1 MKRFATL
8 ATLVALAASALAANG
23 PVPVGS
29 RQNVKLI
36 HAGWVTPTVA
46 ELKEN
51 IEKIEEEAPF
61 DGLILH
67 MGVTD
72 VMNAASPMKYDAAL
86 RRQAREFKS
95 IKFKQYTDNFL
106 AVMIDQRKIDWFSD
120 EEWKVLASNWGVA
133 AQVAKEAGFV
143 GLCFDPECYGVYPV
157 TSYWLSSYYLKTD
170 KERKAEDYLEAAR
183 RRGQQVGRAIFKEYY
198 DIKFFSFYF
207 WSMGADLLGAFCNG
221 LLDVM
226 PPGAAMIDGDEW
238 RGYCAKNEQAYAAM
252 DANLRTGYG
261 MLDPKH
267 TEKHQTQG
275 QLAPAFYLDAYANP
289 ENGCLHPTIKQV
301 EPATLFARNLEHAQR
316 YSGGYI
322 WIYGEKGTWWDKGDA
337 NKFKPWTVQLPRFRE
352 TLFGEPR
359 RNPFL
364 GAAGTRP
371 APGAQ

>member
-72 VMNAASPMKYDAAL
+72 VMNAASPMKYDAAR

-221 LLDVM
+221 VLDVM
-226 PPGAAMIDGDEW
+226 PSKAAMIDGDEW
-238 RGYCAKNEQAYAAM
+238 RGYCAKNEKAYENMAK
-252 DANLRTGYG
+252 NQRTGYG
-261 MLDPKH
+261 MLDRKH
-267 TEKHQTQG
+267 SRLYRTQG
-275 QLAPAFYLDAYANP
+275 QLAPAFYLDAYVNP
-289 ENGCLHPTIKQV
+289 KNDCLMPTIRNEK
-301 EPATLFARNLEHAQR
+301 PIKMFASNLKYARKH
-316 YSGGYI
+316 SDGYI
-322 WIYGEKGTWWDKGDA
+322 WIYGERGTWWDKGEA
-337 NKFKPWTVQLPRFRE
+337 NKFKPWKEQFPGVWDV
-352 TLFGEPR
+352 LFGGR
-359 RNPFL
+359 R
-364 GAAGTRP
+364 AAAP
-371 APGAQ
+371 AGRRQ